1 MHYFSLNN
9 FQKTAQFDYSM
20 AFGMLW
26 GNLYYAFMARKIAIR
41 EQRGDVCVMPYG
53 ISTMGAFA
61 FIYAIVLPTYNE
73 CRTAHDKDHC
83 RELAYYVALAS
94 NFVVSIILFV
104 FCFIGD
110 FIRRNT
116 PAVALL
122 SSLSGLGFAYLAMNE
137 CLPVLAKPIVS
148 FVPFTI
154 IILGYFGEG
163 TKLFHLFFPDDIC
176 Y

>member
-1 MHYFSLNN
+1 M
-9 FQKTAQFDYSM
+9 QFNDSM

-26 GNLYYAFMARKIAIR
+26 GNLYYTFMARKLAVK
-41 EQRGDVCVMPYG
+41 EQREDVCVMPYG

-61 FIYAIVLPTYNE
+61 FIYAIILPTYNE
-73 CRTAHDKDHC
+73 CLATHDKNHC
-83 RELAYYVALAS
+83 QELAYYVALAS
-94 NFVVSIILFV
+94 NFAVSIILLV

-148 FVPFTI
+148 FVPFI
-154 IILGYFGEG
+154 IIMLGYFGDG
-163 TKLFHLFFPDDIC
+163 MKRFHSTRR
-176 Y
+176 